1 MFLRKN
7 HILRCWCELS
17 FLNRIGVLISVAKRS
32 SKKIRALIRS
42 MNFIF
47 PDDVQ
52 CETHLDESIDS
63 GSFSVMG

>member
-32 SKKIRALIRS
+32 SKKSRALIRA
-42 MNFIF
+42 MNFIY
-47 PDDVQ
+47 PDVVP
-52 CETHLDESIDS
+52 CETNLDDSIDS
-63 GSFSVMG
+63 GSFSVMC